1 MLMGDQKV
9 LLSLGHGYS
18 ARALGR
24 LLLDDGWQ
32 VISTSREPAAPEG
45 AATEII
51 RWPGSDLGR
60 AMDAASHM
68 LVSIAPTAEG
78 DPVLSS
84 LSREIAAA
92 APRLEWVGYLST
104 TAVYGDHG
112 GGWVDEETPLAPTTE
127 RGRWRVAAEAAW
139 QELARESGLPL
150 HIFRLAGIYGP
161 GRGPFAKL
169 RAGKARRIIK
179 PGQVFSRIHV
189 EDLARVLKASMEN
202 PQPGAIYNICDDK
215 PAPPQDVIAKAADLL
230 GLPVPPAEDFASAE
244 MSPMARHFYAESK
257 RVRNERMK
265 RELGVELLYPD
276 YESGLASL
284 L

>member
-1 MLMGDQKV
+1 VACGC
-9 LLSLGHGYS
+9 
-18 ARALGR
+18 
-24 LLLDDGWQ
+24 
-32 VISTSREPAAPEG
+32 
-45 AATEII
+45 
-51 RWPGSDLGR
+51 
-60 AMDAASHM
+60 
-68 LVSIAPTAEG
+68 
-78 DPVLSS
+78 
-84 LSREIAAA
+84 
-92 APRLEWVGYLST
+92 
-104 TAVYGDHG
+104 G
-112 GGWVDEETPLAPTTE
+112 GGW
-127 RGRWRVAAEAAW
+127 
-139 QELARESGLPL
+139 QEIARESGLPV

-202 PQPGAIYNICDDK
+202 PQPGAIYNVCDDN

-257 RVRNERMK
+257 RVRNDRMK
-265 RELGVELLYPD
+265 RDLGVELLYPD
-276 YESGLASL
+276 YESGLLSL